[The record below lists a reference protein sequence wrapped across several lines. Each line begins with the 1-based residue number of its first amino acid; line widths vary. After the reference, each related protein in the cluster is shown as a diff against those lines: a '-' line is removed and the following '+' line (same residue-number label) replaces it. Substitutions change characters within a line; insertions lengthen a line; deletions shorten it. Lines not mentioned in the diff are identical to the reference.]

1 MSNVNANTIRAANG
15 SLGTD
20 IRIKN
25 TSLYES
31 DGGTSVTQ
39 NLVQGLLK
47 VWIASSTPGTIADS
61 LNVSGQVDGGTGRF
75 QNSFTNNFATIN
87 SSPTGGSQ
95 YAENDG
101 FGTPTTS
108 AVEQFLLNRTDS
120 LANADGRVYCHI
132 AGDLA

>member
-1 MSNVNANTIRAANG
+1 MSTINATNIVADALVGNASATSITVRGEG
-15 SLGTD
+15 SATTVL
-20 IRIKN
+20 N
-25 TSLYES
+25 
-31 DGGTSVTQ
+31 
-39 NLVQGLLK
+39 QGLLK
-47 VWIASSTPGTIADS
+47 AWVASSTPGTIADS
-61 LNVSGQVDGGTGRF
+61 FNISGQVDGGTG
-75 QNSFTNNFATIN
+75 QYDNSFTNNMATIN